1 MQQQQFRADHVG
13 SLTRPTDL
21 RQARAA
27 YQSGQLGRDELR
39 DVEDRT
45 ILDVLAQQK
54 HVGMPILSDGEFRRD
69 AWQTDLSD
77 AVEGFVDEYPVVR
90 TTLPDGTVQDL
101 EMHTKAVRAKIRQ
114 VRRITASFLPF
125 LRAHA
130 PGPFKVT
137 MPSPAIASRGSFQ
150 AGLTD
155 TVYATRHDLLRDL
168 VPLYQQEMR
177 ALTGEGVAYVQ
188 MDEGFI
194 SYVNDDWREGLKAR
208 GLDPERELAA
218 DIAAE
223 NACWDLLP
231 SHRVVRA
238 MHICRGSRT
247 QARGTGGYEWLAEH
261 LFDQLRVDR
270 FLLEYDSE
278 LVGGFEPLRFLPE
291 GKTVVL
297 GLVTSK
303 DPRLESEDQLRR
315 RIEEASKYTPVERLA
330 ISPQCGF
337 GGSADNAFMTP
348 DEQWRKLEL
357 VVRVAD
363 KVWGSVP
370 AGA

>member
-1 MQQQQFRADHVG
+1 MQQYRADQVG
-13 SLTRPTDL
+13 SLTRPDEL
-21 RQARAA
+21 KQARIQFRA
-27 YQSGQLGRDELR
+27 GQVTREALR
-39 DVEDRT
+39 EIEDRA
-45 ILDVLAQQK
+45 ILDALAHQNQ
-54 HVGMPILSDGEFRRD
+54 VGMPIFTVGEFRRD

-77 AVEGFVDEYPVVR
+77 AVEGFVEEYPVVKQ
-90 TTLPDGTVQDL
+90 TLPDGRVVEL
-101 EMHTKAVRAKIRQ
+101 EMHTKAVKGRVRA
-114 VRRITASFLPF
+114 VRRITATFVPF
-125 LRAHA
+125 LQAHS

-137 MPSPAIASRGSFQ
+137 LPSPAMASRGGFQ
-150 AGLTD
+150 KGLTD
-155 TVYATRHDLLRDL
+155 AVYPTRHDLLRDL
-168 VPLYQQEMR
+168 LPIYQDEMR
-177 ALTGEGVAYVQ
+177 ALSADGVAYVQ

-194 SYVNDDWREGLKAR
+194 SYVNDNWREGLRAQ

-223 NACWDLLP
+223 NACWDLLDP
-231 SHRVVRA
+231 QRTVRA

-247 QARGTGGYEWLAEH
+247 AVRGSGGYEWLAEH
-261 LFDQLRVDR
+261 LFDQLHVDR

-278 LVGGFEPLRFLPE
+278 LVGGFEPLRFLPK

-303 DPRLESEDQLRR
+303 DPQLEREDALLR
-315 RIEEASKYTPVERLA
+315 RIEEAGKYAPVEQLA

-357 VVRVAD
+357 VVQVAD
-363 KVWGSVP
+363 RVWGGTAARV
-370 AGA
+370 